1 MKTNTY
7 NSIYNKIYGNFNIWN
22 DIYFNKFNLDLRG
35 WGAEERIFDFLNKD
49 FEKHIFV
56 DVGVWKGQSS
66 INMAKTIQSLNLDG
80 AVISIDTFLGSIEH
94 FDYIQDSGQDNF
106 AKNLFER
113 VAGGRPNLY
122 EIFLN
127 NILYLD
133 LQDLIIPL
141 PQTSSNAAKML
152 KLNKIN
158 PTFIYID
165 ASHEYDDVKKDI
177 NDYFNILEKNGVMVC
192 DDYSLGWAG
201 VKKAVDEFC
210 LDKKIESIIYNGK
223 AILKK

>member
-1 MKTNTY
+1 MNVYK
-7 NSIYNKIYGNFNIWN
+7 SIYNKIYGNFNIWTN
-22 DIYFNKFNLDLRG
+22 PYFIKSDLDLRG
-35 WGAEERIFDFLNKD
+35 WGAEEKIFDYINKD
-49 FEKHIFV
+49 FDKHIFI

-94 FDYIQDSGQDNF
+94 FDYIQDSGQHNF

-113 VAGGRPNLY
+113 VSGGRPNLY

-127 NILYLD
+127 NVLYLN

-158 PTFIYID
+158 PTFVYID
-165 ASHEYDDVKKDI
+165 AYH
-177 NDYFNILEKNGVMVC
+177 
-192 DDYSLGWAG
+192 
-201 VKKAVDEFC
+201 
-210 LDKKIESIIYNGK
+210 
-223 AILKK
+223 